1 MRCEELSSIM
11 GIISNTR
18 DLLREERE
26 VWQAELDAMEN
37 RYQREVRG
45 NNLSDEER
53 ERLERRMGEVQQLLK
68 HYNRALF
75 GMEETWSNLESGKM
89 YLDKLSFNS

>member
-1 MRCEELSSIM
+1 MRCKELSSIM

-18 DLLREERE
+18 DLFREERE
-26 VWQAELDAMEN
+26 VWQAELDAIEN

-68 HYNRALF
+68 YYNRALF
-75 GMEETWSNLESGKM
+75 RMEETWGNLEAGKM
-89 YLDKLSFNS
+89 YLDKLSNKY